1 MVHCCYCCWYWRS
14 YCTTDDLLMPTAT
27 LALSL
32 SVSASVWHDW
42 IWFDRISVQFIRGEE
57 LWKKRA
63 WTITGTNR
71 LCLHINTY
79 LERHLL
85 ESQQPTACEP
95 LARSDMIFLCF
106 NRAHATCGM
115 STWISPLCS
124 SNQSISQSH
133 LRSLISRND
142 TPNSITLIHH
152 RLSNFQTRFGI
163 FELKSQLLTCTLY
176 ALNWEKKWASC
187 EPNES
192 YWSGTSWIWADTA
205 TCSVRLPIW
214 SAEVCWNTDTA
225 RFVCCAFERLK
236 TRD

>member
-176 ALNWEKKWASC
+176 ALNWEKSGRVVSQMNHIDPAQVEYEPIQQLVLFACLSGLQKCVETQTQLAS
-187 EPNES
+187 
-192 YWSGTSWIWADTA
+192 
-205 TCSVRLPIW
+205 SVARL
-214 SAEVCWNTDTA
+214 SV
-225 RFVCCAFERLK
+225 
-236 TRD
+236 